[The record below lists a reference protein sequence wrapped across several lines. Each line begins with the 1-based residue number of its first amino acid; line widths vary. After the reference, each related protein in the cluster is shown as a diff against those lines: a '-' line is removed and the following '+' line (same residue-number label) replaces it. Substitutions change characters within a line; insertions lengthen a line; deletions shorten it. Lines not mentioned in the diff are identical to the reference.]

1 MTTTVTLDQLRPGD
15 AFVIRGIV
23 GNSKVA
29 GRLKALG
36 FMADTP
42 AKVLGKAPL
51 GCPLQVKIRGT
62 SYAVRRSE
70 ATLIEVGHA

>member
-1 MTTTVTLDQLRPGD
+1 MTTSITLDQLRPGD
-15 AFVIRGIV
+15 AFVIRGIL
-23 GNSKVA
+23 GSSKIA

-42 AKVLGKAPL
+42 AKVLGKAPM
-51 GCPLQVKIRGT
+51 GCPMQVKIRGT

-70 ATLIEVGHA
+70 ATLVEVDA

>member
-1 MTTTVTLDQLRPGD
+1 MTTSITLDQLAPGD
-15 AFVIRGIV
+15 SFVIRGIA
-23 GNSKVA
+23 GNCKVA
-29 GRLKALG
+29 SRLKALG

-51 GCPLQVKIRGT
+51 GCPMQVKIRGT

-70 ATLIEVGHA
+70 ATLVQVNA